1 MSVQR
6 VETTKPKANFDKTN
20 LSSLYRSLSLHAKT
34 LSESAYQAELGDDID
49 RALLESH
56 ACSIVQ
62 TMQLIIDFDKMSSTK
77 EQSVQVSKES
87 GVPIET
93 QTSLPVESIDR
104 PDIRD
109 DEVLECITTQNDQP
123 LESELIDDDEVDEAT
138 KQASSVVFT
147 ELKSILH
154 LEVRNIKC
162 YKLASAGFRR
172 YLIFLNEF

>member
-1 MSVQR
+1 
-6 VETTKPKANFDKTN
+6 
-20 LSSLYRSLSLHAKT
+20 
-34 LSESAYQAELGDDID
+34 
-49 RALLESH
+49 
-56 ACSIVQ
+56 
-62 TMQLIIDFDKMSSTK
+62 MQLIIDFDKMSSTK
-77 EQSVQVSKES
+77 EQSVQVSQES

-154 LEVRNIKC
+154 LEVRNTNSNMQ
-162 YKLASAGFRR
+162 LHRD
-172 YLIFLNEF
+172 LIILQRLFEGTGVLG

>member
-1 MSVQR
+1 
-6 VETTKPKANFDKTN
+6 
-20 LSSLYRSLSLHAKT
+20 
-34 LSESAYQAELGDDID
+34 
-49 RALLESH
+49 
-56 ACSIVQ
+56 
-62 TMQLIIDFDKMSSTK
+62 MQLIIDFDKMSSTK
-77 EQSVQVSKES
+77 EQSVQVNKES

-109 DEVLECITTQNDQP
+109 DEVLECVTTQNDQP

-154 LEVRNIKC
+154 LEVKNT
-162 YKLASAGFRR
+162 
-172 YLIFLNEF
+172 NPNT

>member
-1 MSVQR
+1 
-6 VETTKPKANFDKTN
+6 
-20 LSSLYRSLSLHAKT
+20 
-34 LSESAYQAELGDDID
+34 
-49 RALLESH
+49 
-56 ACSIVQ
+56 
-62 TMQLIIDFDKMSSTK
+62 MQLIIDFDKMSSTK
-77 EQSVQVSKES
+77 EQSVQVSQES

-123 LESELIDDDEVDEAT
+123 LESELVDDEVDEAT

-154 LEVRNIKC
+154 LEVR
-162 YKLASAGFRR
+162 
-172 YLIFLNEF
+172 YLNPNPQLT

>member
-1 MSVQR
+1 
-6 VETTKPKANFDKTN
+6 
-20 LSSLYRSLSLHAKT
+20 
-34 LSESAYQAELGDDID
+34 
-49 RALLESH
+49 
-56 ACSIVQ
+56 
-62 TMQLIIDFDKMSSTK
+62 MQLIIDFDKMSSTK

-109 DEVLECITTQNDQP
+109 DEVLECVTTQNDQP

-154 LEVRNIKC
+154 LEVRNTNPNSQLHRG
-162 YKLASAGFRR
+162 YKLAATFFKR
-172 YLIFLNEF
+172 YIIF